1 MKQIRN
7 LPIYLLSASLL
18 FIGVTSVSQAQG
30 ATSTTSQIL
39 ALQKQVKSLQSDLK
53 ASLGLVNFAQMQ
65 LEDRITSLENKTQSP
80 NTKTEDLTY
89 AVVGTGLLWCT
100 SSHRDLAQT
109 VVTYSSP
116 YVSFGLCSTKVL
128 VP

>member
-1 MKQIRN
+1 MKNFKN

-30 ATSTTSQIL
+30 AASVTSQIR
-39 ALQKQVKSLQSDLK
+39 ALQKQVKALQSDLT

-65 LEDRITSLENKTQSP
+65 LGDRITPLENRNQSP
-80 NTKTEDLTY
+80 NTKTEELTY
-89 AVVGTGLLWCT
+89 SVVGTGLLWCT
-100 SSHRDLAQT
+100 SSHRDLAQK